1 MAGALPTILAGTPQ
15 TNHDQMAGVPD
26 HPKLAGAPQS
36 KYTLVAGALPTTMG
50 KVRDVRRGVFY
61 WENPVFPAPFSWISP
76 AFTSPPSLSVLSS
89 RQGWG
94 CKCSVLLASPFPGL
108 ARPHASS
115 IVPSGGV
122 VVCSSISPT
131 TQSNMV
137 ALRTPSP
144 LHLRLANV
152 IFTLL
157 HPTTR
162 RSHSFLFSTS
172 LTQVSLK
179 VTQSLEYIVP
189 IFTLDLTF
197 ILLSRPLR
205 EIQT

>member
-131 TQSNMV
+131 TQSTMV
-137 ALRTPSP
+137 AILRTPSP
-144 LHLRLANV
+144 LHLRLAV
-152 IFTLL
+152 AIFTLL

-172 LTQVSLK
+172 LTQVSLSYS
-179 VTQSLEYIVP
+179 VPGTHRSFFSLH
-189 IFTLDLTF
+189 LTF
-197 ILLSRPLR
+197 IPLSRPLC
-205 EIQT
+205 EIRT

>member
-61 WENPVFPAPFSWISP
+61 WDHPVFPAPFSWISP

-94 CKCSVLLASPFPGL
+94 CKCSVFFPFSRACQTPCLFHCSLGRGSSVFFHQPHHSEYHGGHTTDSLPSSSPPCRCHFHII
-108 ARPHASS
+108 APHY
-115 IVPSGGV
+115 
-122 VVCSSISPT
+122 SPI
-131 TQSNMV
+131 
-137 ALRTPSP
+137 A
-144 LHLRLANV
+144 
-152 IFTLL
+152 
-157 HPTTR
+157 
-162 RSHSFLFSTS
+162 
-172 LTQVSLK
+172 
-179 VTQSLEYIVP
+179 
-189 IFTLDLTF
+189 
-197 ILLSRPLR
+197 LLSL
-205 EIQT
+205 